1 MVSLTTMNTIEVQ
14 NIALSKNATAVA
26 LRVLLF
32 SSLRLIRL
40 G

>member
-14 NIALSKNATAVA
+14 NIVLPNNAAAVV

-32 SSLRLIRL
+32 LSLRLIRL
-40 G
+40 A